1 MAHLI
6 GQSIGRYRIFAQLGE
21 GGMATVYRAFDTRLE
36 REVAFK
42 VILPS
47 HHGAPKFL
55 ARFEREAK
63 ALARL
68 SHPHIVKILDYGEH
82 EGLPYLVMEYV
93 PAGTLKA
100 RLGKPIPSPAAA
112 GLLAPIARALE
123 YAHGR
128 KIIHRDVK
136 PSNILFTEAGQPML
150 SDFGVAKVLEAEET
164 WDLTGTGVGVGTPEY
179 MAPEQAMG
187 KSADHRVDIYALG
200 IVFYELVT
208 GRTPFQADTPLAV
221 LLKHVNDPLPR
232 PRDLVREIPTDV
244 EQVIFKALAKQAKDR
259 FQGMDAFAETLEKL
273 ARSGRSGIRGRA
285 RVPGQRLIR
294 PLRLA
299 GATGGLIAILA
310 VLWLVGALPRL
321 GARSS
326 PSTVQP
332 EGAALDSAAA
342 ESPTADITQAVAI
355 IRQVTETS
363 QAERNA
369 SATMASYQFSSPD
382 VSDADLTPP
391 ENDNFADAIVM
402 EELPFTISLN
412 TSAATREDGEPQEC
426 PGYPYPSAAAF
437 MQKTVWYRF
446 TPETTMGLDL
456 EGNTDLEIG
465 VVVYTGSSLDSLT
478 YAGCFVAGGQWQGTH
493 PTMFFGGT
501 TYYLQVGG
509 PVGAN
514 MILTF
519 RPHQ

>member
-1 MAHLI
+1 VANLI

-68 SHPHIVKILDYGEH
+68 SHPHFVKILDYGEH
-82 EGLPYLVMEYV
+82 EGLPYLVMEHV

-128 KIIHRDVK
+128 KIIHRDIK
-136 PSNILFTEAGQPML
+136 PSNILLTEAGQPML

-244 EQVIFKALAKQAKDR
+244 EQVIFKALAKQAQDR

-273 ARSGRSGIRGRA
+273 ARSERSGIRGRA
-285 RVPGQRLIR
+285 RVPGRPLIR

-299 GATGGLIAILA
+299 GAIGGLIVILA
-310 VLWLVGALPRL
+310 VFLWLVGALPRM

-326 PSTVQP
+326 PPTEQP
-332 EGAALDSAAA
+332 GRAALDSAAA
-342 ESPTADITQAVAI
+342 ESSTTDITQAVGI
-355 IRQVTETS
+355 IRQATET
-363 QAERNA
+363 A
-369 SATMASYQFSSPD
+369 SSPD

-412 TSAATREDGEPQEC
+412 TSAATREDGEPLEC
-426 PGYPYPSAAAF
+426 PGYPGPAAF

-465 VVVYTGSSLDSLT
+465 VIAYTGSSLDSLT
-478 YAGCFVAGGQWQGTH
+478 EVGCFVAGGGGQWQGTF
-493 PTMFFGGT
+493 PTIVFGGT
-501 TYYLQVGG
+501 TYCLQVGG

>member
-6 GQSIGRYRIFAQLGE
+6 GQSIGRYHVLEQLGE

-36 REVAFK
+36 REVAIK

-68 SHPHIVKILDYGEH
+68 SHPHFVKILDYGEH
-82 EGLPYLVMEYV
+82 EGLPYLVMEHV

-128 KIIHRDVK
+128 KIIHRDIK
-136 PSNILFTEAGQPML
+136 PSNILLTETGQPML

-244 EQVIFKALAKQAKDR
+244 EQVIFKALAKQAQDR

-273 ARSGRSGIRGRA
+273 ARSERSGIRGRA
-285 RVPGQRLIR
+285 RVPGRRLIR

-310 VLWLVGALPRL
+310 VILWLVGELPRI
-321 GARSS
+321 GARAS
-326 PSTVQP
+326 PPTAQP

-342 ESPTADITQAVAI
+342 DSPIADITQAVGI
-355 IRQVTETS
+355 IRQATET
-363 QAERNA
+363 A
-369 SATMASYQFSSPD
+369 SSPD

-412 TSAATREDGEPQEC
+412 TSAATREDGEPLEC
-426 PGYPYPSAAAF
+426 PGYPGPAAF

-478 YAGCFVAGGQWQGTH
+478 RVGCVVAGGQWQGTI

-514 MILTF
+514 MILKF

>member
-6 GQSIGRYRIFAQLGE
+6 GRSIGRYHVLERLGE

-112 GLLAPIARALE
+112 GLLAPIARALA

-187 KSADHRVDIYALG
+187 KSADHRADIYALG

-244 EQVIFKALAKQAKDR
+244 EQVIFKALAKQAQDR

-273 ARSGRSGIRGRA
+273 ARSERSGIRGRP
-285 RVPGQRLIR
+285 RVPGRRLIR

-310 VLWLVGALPRL
+310 VILWLVGELPRI
-321 GARSS
+321 GARAS
-326 PSTVQP
+326 PPTAQP
-332 EGAALDSAAA
+332 EGAALDSVAAQT
-342 ESPTADITQAVAI
+342 PNADITQAVGI
-355 IRQVTETS
+355 IRQATET
-363 QAERNA
+363 A
-369 SATMASYQFSSPD
+369 SSPD

-412 TSAATREDGEPQEC
+412 TSAATREDGEPLEC
-426 PGYPYPSAAAF
+426 PGYPGPAAF

-465 VVVYTGSSLDSLT
+465 VIAYTGSSLDSLT
-478 YAGCFVAGGQWQGTH
+478 EVGCFVAGGGGQWQGRF
-493 PTMFFGGT
+493 PSIFFGDT
-501 TYYLQVGG
+501 TYCLQVGG

-514 MILTF
+514 MILKF